1 MPAHGKSRAAKRE
14 RKAAAATRKS
24 ASPKRKS
31 ASPKRK
37 SASPKSASPKVFQ
50 LANFGNNNIRWGNAM
65 LADEEGLT
73 GAERARMA
81 ANLKKTNNA
90 MAATAAMRAAA
101 EPASPARGR
110 TMKRNRVHLPW
121 HTPSPNGRRGAS
133 PKAKPRKG
141 KVMRECKGDAAGCE
155 RHLKQGDCKFVHR
168 DEPEWAMLRPEQK
181 I

>member
-14 RKAAAATRKS
+14 RKAAASRKA

-31 ASPKRK
+31 ASPKRR
-37 SASPKSASPKVFQ
+37 SASPKAFQ
-50 LANFGNNNIRWGNAM
+50 LANFGNNNVRWGNAM
-65 LADEEGLT
+65 LAEEEGLT
-73 GAERARMA
+73 GAERAAMA
-81 ANLKKTNNA
+81 ANLKRTNNA
-90 MAATAAMRAAA
+90 MAARRSAKA
-101 EPASPARGR
+101 PSPARGR
-110 TMKRNRVHLPW
+110 TMKRNHVHLPW

-141 KVMRECKGDAAGCE
+141 KVMRECKADAAGCE
-155 RHLKQGDCKFVHR
+155 RHMKQGDCKFVHR

>member
-1 MPAHGKSRAAKRE
+1 MPSHGKSRAAKRT
-14 RKAAAATRKS
+14 KAATRKS

-31 ASPKRK
+31 ASPKP
-37 SASPKSASPKVFQ
+37 ASRKVFQ
-50 LANFGNNNIRWGNAM
+50 LANFGNNNVRWGNAM
-65 LADEEGLT
+65 LAEEEGLT
-73 GAERARMA
+73 GAERAAMA

-90 MAATAAMRAAA
+90 MAASAAA
-101 EPASPARGR
+101 KAATKPARGR

-121 HTPSPNGRRGAS
+121 HTPSPSPKARGAS

-141 KVMRECKGDAAGCE
+141 KVMRECKADAAGCE
-155 RHLKQGDCKFVHR
+155 RHMKQGDCKFVHR

>member
-14 RKAAAATRKS
+14 KAATRKS

-37 SASPKSASPKVFQ
+37 SASPKSASRKVFQ
-50 LANFGNNNIRWGNAM
+50 LANFSNSNIRWGNAM
-65 LADEEGLT
+65 LAEEEGLT
-73 GAERARMA
+73 GAERAAMA

-90 MAATAAMRAAA
+90 MAATAAAKAAA
-101 EPASPARGR
+101 RTAASPARGR

-121 HTPSPNGRRGAS
+121 HTPSPSPKARGAS

-141 KVMRECKGDAAGCE
+141 KVMRECKSDAAGCE
-155 RHLKQGDCKFVHR
+155 RHMKQGDCKFVHR

>member
-14 RKAAAATRKS
+14 KAATRKS

-31 ASPKRK
+31 ASPK
-37 SASPKSASPKVFQ
+37 SASRKVFQ
-50 LANFGNNNIRWGNAM
+50 LANFSNSNIRWGNAM
-65 LADEEGLT
+65 LAEEEGLT
-73 GAERARMA
+73 GAERAAMA

-90 MAATAAMRAAA
+90 MAATAAAKAAA
-101 EPASPARGR
+101 RTAASPARGR

-121 HTPSPNGRRGAS
+121 HTPSPSPKARGASPKARGAS

-141 KVMRECKGDAAGCE
+141 KVMRECKSDATGCE
-155 RHLKQGDCKFVHR
+155 RHMKEGDCKFVHR

>member
-14 RKAAAATRKS
+14 RKAAASRKA

-31 ASPKRK
+31 ASPKRR
-37 SASPKSASPKVFQ
+37 SASPKAFQ
-50 LANFGNNNIRWGNAM
+50 LANFGNNNVRWGNAA
-65 LADEEGLT
+65 LAEEEGLT

-81 ANLKKTNNA
+81 ANLKKANNA
-90 MAATAAMRAAA
+90 MAASAAA
-101 EPASPARGR
+101 KAAAKPASPARGR

-141 KVMRECKGDAAGCE
+141 KVMRECKADAAGCE
-155 RHLKQGDCKFVHR
+155 RHMKQGDCKFVHR